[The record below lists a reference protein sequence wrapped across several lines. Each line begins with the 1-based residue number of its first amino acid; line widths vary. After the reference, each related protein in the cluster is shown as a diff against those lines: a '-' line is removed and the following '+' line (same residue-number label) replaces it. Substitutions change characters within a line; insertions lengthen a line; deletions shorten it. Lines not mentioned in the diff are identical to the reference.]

1 MVAAYEN
8 PSTLCSNTTTT
19 FCYTKSGLLQLSAWG
34 NMRTVANA
42 ALVAMAHA
50 SASSS
55 LTDAARRK
63 HRCFARGQLR

>member
-1 MVAAYEN
+1 MTAYEN

-19 FCYTKSGLLQLSAWG
+19 FCYTRSGLLQLSAWG

-50 SASSS
+50 SASS
-55 LTDAARRK
+55 LTDAVRRK
-63 HRCFARGQLR
+63 HRCFARGQLK